1 MDTLGLKDNIDLKFA
16 FDIMEEEI
24 LKMDPDFF
32 QRQEPPQSSNLP
44 IGFESSPMPVIE
56 PPPVEEVPTIEQ
68 EPQVQPVSPVPP
80 PPTPQNRPQ
89 RRSADPIGGL
99 QSPSAERDERADAL
113 FE

>member
-16 FDIMEEEI
+16 LDIMEEEI

-32 QRQEPPQSSNLP
+32 KRQEPPQPSNLP
-44 IGFESSPMPVIE
+44 IGFEQALIAPTA
-56 PPPVEEVPTIEQ
+56 PPVEEVPTIEQ

-89 RRSADPIGGL
+89 SRSVDPIGGL